1 MGKLKRIA
9 ITKCTENIENTKI
22 DLAINTL
29 NQASLFRLCYN
40 RESKLGSMFIYK
52 TMRKNY

>member
-29 NQASLFRLCYN
+29 NQVYLDSAII
-40 RESKLGSMFIYK
+40 ESKLGSMFIYK